1 MVKETEL
8 IYLGKAKDKLWL
20 GIMFL
25 PFKSNYDIKV
35 NTFYIIVID
44 DNIYKIESVLA
55 RSFLVANDRNITTSY
70 D

>member
-44 DNIYKIESVLA
+44 DNIYKIVFWPEVFWLQM
-55 RSFLVANDRNITTSY
+55 TET
-70 D
+70 